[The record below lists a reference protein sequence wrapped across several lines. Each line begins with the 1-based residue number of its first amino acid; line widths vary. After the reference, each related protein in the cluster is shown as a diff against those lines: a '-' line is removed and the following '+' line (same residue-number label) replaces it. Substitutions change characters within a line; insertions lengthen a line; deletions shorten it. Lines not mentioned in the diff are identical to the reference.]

1 MNDTTQM
8 SIYIHIPFCMKKCN
22 YCDFL
27 SGVYDEDTQGKYVDA
42 LCKEIE
48 YMGQRLDG
56 VAVPSIFIGGGTPS
70 WLEGKHIEKIMSV
83 VYDNFTVPG
92 SAEITIECNPGTV
105 TAEKFL
111 SIRRA
116 GINRISIGL
125 QSANDEELKIL
136 GRVHDFNQFLKTY
149 EMARKTGFTNINVD
163 IMTGLPGQ
171 TQELLLNTLENVI
184 RLKPSHISAYSLII
198 EEGTPFYNLYKDD
211 VHRRESGEATKYLP
225 NEDAEYELTKMTEH
239 ILSQHGYHQ
248 YEISNFARDDYECQH
263 NKVYWQRGQYI
274 GFGIGAASLIGD
286 CRYHNMT
293 DIYDYIEKCNQL
305 PVASDQN
312 IEARLSG
319 EESEVMYLWDS
330 CQTLSRHDQM
340 EEFMFLGLRMN
351 QGVTREDFKRAFGCE
366 IEGVYREELEK
377 LQQEGLLVM
386 EGGHIYLTERGR
398 DISNVVLSEFLFD

>member
-1 MNDTTQM
+1 M

-27 SGVYDEDTQGKYVDA
+27 SGVYDEDTQVKYVDA
-42 LCKEIE
+42 ICKEIE
-48 YMGQRLDG
+48 YMGQRLEG

-70 WLEGKHIEKIMSV
+70 WLDGVHIERIMSA
-83 VYDNFTVPG
+83 VYDNFNVPG

-105 TAEKFL
+105 TGEKFL
-111 SIRRA
+111 AIRRA

-125 QSANDEELKIL
+125 QSADDEELKLL
-136 GRVHDFNQFLKTY
+136 GRVHDFNQFLRTY

-171 TQELLLNTLENVI
+171 TKEKLLNTLENVI
-184 RLKPSHISAYSLII
+184 RLKPAHISAYSLII
-198 EEGTPFYNLYKDD
+198 EEGTPFYNLYKED
-211 VHRRESGEATKYLP
+211 VHRRECGEPTVFLP
-225 NEDAEYELTKMTEH
+225 NEDAEYDLTKMTEQV
-239 ILSQHGYHQ
+239 LSQHGYHQ
-248 YEISNFARDDYECQH
+248 YEISNFARDGFECEH

-293 DIYDYIEKCNQL
+293 DIYEYIEKCNKL
-305 PVASDQN
+305 PVASNQT

-319 EESEVMYLWDS
+319 EAEEIMYLWDS
-330 CQTLSRHDQM
+330 SQTLSRHDQM

-351 QGVTREDFKRAFGCE
+351 QGVRREDFKEAFGCE
-366 IEGVYREELEK
+366 IEGVYREQLEK